1 MKTSQAGFAAV
12 VDRVTTVTGMSERDA
27 KRLLELIADELVRQV
42 LLREARVVWPRLGAF
57 RPFTQQPRAVQLV
70 GLKGAGHL
78 HRGAPDAARIE
89 RMRKLRFR
97 PSKLHALLKGVR

>member
-12 VDRVTTVTGMSERDA
+12 VEEVRAVTGLTEREA
-27 KRLLELIADELVRQV
+27 KLLLERVADALVRQA
-42 LLREARVVWPRLGAF
+42 LLRQVRVVWPRLGTF

-78 HRGAPDAARIE
+78 HRGAPDAARID

-97 PSKLHALLKGVR
+97 PSKIHALLKGVR